1 MAYAD
6 AVRVD
11 QSLIHQS
18 QFLFG
23 YGKQRNQSPICQ
35 ATPHD
40 VRLRSILRW
49 KRAFKKEALLVKP
62 VLKSKKFNSLKYSVS
77 PESTGDG
84 AVLP

>member
-1 MAYAD
+1 MIAIGKPGMAHAD
-6 AVRVD
+6 AIRVN

-40 VRLRSILRW
+40 VRLRSVPW
-49 KRAFKKEALLVKP
+49 W
-62 VLKSKKFNSLKYSVS
+62 
-77 PESTGDG
+77 
-84 AVLP
+84 

>member
-1 MAYAD
+1 MIAIGEPGMAHAD

-23 YGKQRNQSPICQ
+23 YGKQRRQSPICQ

-40 VRLRSILRW
+40 VRLRSILWR
-49 KRAFKKEALLVKP
+49 KRTLVCKESLHAEALLHSKP
-62 VLKSKKFNSLKYSVS
+62 K
-77 PESTGDG
+77 EC
-84 AVLP
+84 